1 MSQLQTQVLPKLEHL
16 NKGLNIWHPATWED
30 YLTYRDDPSI
40 EKIKL
45 FFNQGYLFI
54 EMGGEGINHAK
65 FNELLTMI
73 LFSWFAEHPEQDFA
87 LFGGCLMEKP
97 KTKAAAPDIVL
108 YLREDYPRWQPEDS
122 RYIDLR
128 KHPIPDLVGEVGDTT
143 LATDLDE
150 KKHLYAELEVPEY
163 WVIDVQAK
171 RLLAFILQENGIYKE
186 TDTSLAIKG
195 LSINVIE
202 QTLKRLDQET
212 NGRAAL
218 WFAKQIKN
226 SEQ

>member
-1 MSQLQTQVLPKLEHL
+1 MTTLIALPTLDHLSQS
-16 NKGLNIWHPATWED
+16 LNIWYSATWED
-30 YLTYRDDPSI
+30 YLTYRDNPSI

-54 EMGGEGINHAK
+54 EMGGEGINHSK
-65 FNELLTMI
+65 FSELLTML

-87 LFGGCLMEKP
+87 LFGGCLIEKP
-97 KTKAAAPDIVL
+97 NTQAAAPDIVL
-108 YLREDYPRWQPEDS
+108 YLGENYPRWQPEES
-122 RYIDLR
+122 RYINLEKQR
-128 KHPIPDLVGEVGDTT
+128 IPDLVGEVGDTT

-150 KKHLYAELEVPEY
+150 KKHLYAELQISEY

-171 RLLAFILQENGIYKE
+171 RILAFMLQENGIYQE
-186 TDTSLAIKG
+186 IDTSLVIRG
-195 LSINVIE
+195 LSIKLIE

-218 WFAKQIKN
+218 WFAKQIKQYP
-226 SEQ
+226 S